1 MIHEAWGMIHEA
13 RDDARVEVG
22 HNLSDMPPASR
33 HPFCVMQRRGHTK
46 LDVGGVDA
54 DRRSRTFY
62 LCRAGPSSIHPSER
76 IIL

>member
-33 HPFCVMQRRGHTK
+33 HPFCVM
-46 LDVGGVDA
+46 
-54 DRRSRTFY
+54 
-62 LCRAGPSSIHPSER
+62 
-76 IIL
+76 